1 MGIKGLTGL
10 LSEHAPASI
19 REHDIKTLFGRK
31 VAVDASM
38 SIYQFLIAVRQQD
51 GQMLTNEAGET
62 TSHLMG
68 FFYRTLRMVEH
79 GIKPAYV
86 FDGKPP
92 DLKSGVL
99 SKRFEGR
106 QKAKEDGEEA
116 KEVGT
121 AEDVDKFARR
131 TVKVTREHNE
141 ECRRLLKLMGIP
153 CIVAPSEA
161 EAQCAELARG
171 GKVYAAGSEDMDT
184 LTFNA
189 PVLYRHLT
197 FSEAKKAPISE
208 IVLEKALDGLGMN
221 MEQFTELCI
230 LLGCDYLEPIKGV
243 GPKNAFKLM
252 QEHGSLAE
260 VMKVLRA
267 KMAERE
273 EADLKKEQKAKSTSK
288 KGGKSSKPKKDED
301 DEDEAMESEEEEK
314 PATKKQKSSKPK
326 NRIESDD
333 EGEGSDPWDD
343 TEAASSPVRASSP
356 MRASS
361 PVASSEAGMK
371 VDEEDAEEDVKE
383 DAKEDTKEDTSAE
396 TKEEPADDND
406 HKMED
411 VQAKADD
418 AETKAKDPPKKPA
431 PIRRG
436 GIHVPDYYP
445 WEEAKKLFLKPD
457 VTPADQVELVWEA
470 PDVDGLVQFLVVE
483 KGFNEER
490 VRKGAEKLT
499 KMLNTKQQ
507 GRLDGFFKVTESA
520 GSKSKATAGKGA
532 TSGKGAGAKRK
543 ADDKKDTSGKKAKTG
558 GKK

>member
-10 LSEHAPASI
+10 LSEHAPGSI
-19 REHDIKTLFGRK
+19 KEHDIKTLFGRK
-31 VAVDASM
+31 VAIDASM

-99 SKRFEGR
+99 SKRYEGR

-208 IVLEKALDGLGMN
+208 IILGKALEGLGMN

-252 QEHGSLAE
+252 QEHGSLKE
-260 VMKVLRA
+260 VMKVLQA

-273 EADLKKEQKAKSTSK
+273 EADLKKDKKTKSTSK
-288 KGGKSSKPKKDED
+288 KGAKSSKAKKKNED

-343 TEAASSPVRASSP
+343 TEAVSSPARTSSPV
-356 MRASS
+356 RASS

-371 VDEEDAEEDVKE
+371 VEDEDEDE
-383 DAKEDTKEDTSAE
+383 TKEDTVVE
-396 TKEEPADDND
+396 TKEEPTDDKD

-411 VQAKADD
+411 AEAKGDD
-418 AETKAKDPPKKPA
+418 AETKASDPPKKPA

-436 GIHVPDYYP
+436 GIHVPEYYP

-470 PDVDGLVQFLVVE
+470 PDVEGLVQFLVVE

-499 KMLNTKQQ
+499 KTLNTKQQ

-520 GSKSKATAGKGA
+520 GSKSKTATGKGA
-532 TSGKGAGAKRK
+532 ASGKGAGGKRK
-543 ADDKKDTSGKKAKTG
+543 ADDKKDTGGKKAKTG